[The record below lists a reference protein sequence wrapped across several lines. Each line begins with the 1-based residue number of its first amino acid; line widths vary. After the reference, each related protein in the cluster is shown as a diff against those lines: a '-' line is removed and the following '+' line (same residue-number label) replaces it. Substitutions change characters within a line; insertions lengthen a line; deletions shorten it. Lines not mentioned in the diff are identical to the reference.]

1 MVADR
6 VISVLS
12 FALAV
17 AYLLATRQIP
27 ALEIGDPLGP
37 RAFPQLLGAGLI
49 LAAILL
55 FVETLKKAP
64 RAEEEGA
71 AAAAGSHWGVVAFV
85 TVWTGAYF
93 LLFEA
98 LGYVVASAAYLLVL
112 MAAFNRG
119 RWAMNVATAV
129 LFSAVTY
136 WVFTRQLG
144 VTLPAGL
151 LGLAG

>member
-1 MVADR
+1 VVADR

-12 FALAV
+12 LALAV
-17 AYLLATRQIP
+17 AYLMATRQIP

-55 FVETLKKAP
+55 FVETLKKSPPA
-64 RAEEEGA
+64 EGA

-112 MAAFNRG
+112 MAVFNRG

-129 LFSAVTY
+129 LFAAVTY

-151 LGLAG
+151 VGLAG

>member
-1 MVADR
+1 VVADR

-12 FALAV
+12 LALAV

-55 FVETLKKAP
+55 FVETLKRSPPA
-64 RAEEEGA
+64 EGA

-98 LGYVVASAAYLLVL
+98 LGYVVASTAYLLVL
-112 MAAFNRG
+112 MAVFNRG

-151 LGLAG
+151 LGLVG

>member
-12 FALAV
+12 LALAV

-55 FVETLKKAP
+55 FVETLKKSPPA
-64 RAEEEGA
+64 EGA

-112 MAAFNRG
+112 MAVFNRG

-151 LGLAG
+151 LGLVG

>member
-12 FALAV
+12 LALAV

-64 RAEEEGA
+64 RAEEGTA
-71 AAAAGSHWGVVAFV
+71 AVAGSHWGVVAFV

-112 MAAFNRG
+112 MAVFNRG

-151 LGLAG
+151 LGLVG

>member
-12 FALAV
+12 LALAV

-37 RAFPQLLGAGLI
+37 RAFPQLLGGGLI

-55 FVETLKKAP
+55 FVETLKKSPPA
-64 RAEEEGA
+64 EGA

-112 MAAFNRG
+112 MAVFNRG

-151 LGLAG
+151 LGLVG

>member
-12 FALAV
+12 LALAV

-37 RAFPQLLGAGLI
+37 RAFPQLLGGGLI

-55 FVETLKKAP
+55 FVETLKKSPPA
-64 RAEEEGA
+64 EGA
-71 AAAAGSHWGVVAFV
+71 TAAAGSHWGVVAFV

-112 MAAFNRG
+112 MAVFNRG

-151 LGLAG
+151 LGLVG

>member
-1 MVADR
+1 VVADR

-12 FALAV
+12 LALAV

-64 RAEEEGA
+64 RAEGG

-112 MAAFNRG
+112 MAVFNRG

-151 LGLAG
+151 LGLVG

>member
-1 MVADR
+1 M
-6 VISVLS
+6 LS
-12 FALAV
+12 LALAV

-27 ALEIGDPLGP
+27 ALESGDPLGP

-55 FVETLKKAP
+55 FVETLKKSPPA
-64 RAEEEGA
+64 EGA

-112 MAAFNRG
+112 MAVFNRG

-129 LFSAVTY
+129 LFAAVTY

-151 LGLAG
+151 LGLVG

>member
-12 FALAV
+12 LALAV

-64 RAEEEGA
+64 PAEGG

-112 MAAFNRG
+112 MAVFNRG

-151 LGLAG
+151 LGLVG

>member
-1 MVADR
+1 VVADR

-55 FVETLKKAP
+55 FIETLKKAP
-64 RAEEEGA
+64 RAEGEA
-71 AAAAGSHWGVVAFV
+71 AASAGSPWGVVALV
-85 TVWTGAYF
+85 AVWTGAYF
-93 LLFEA
+93 LLFET

-112 MAAFNRG
+112 MAVFNRG
-119 RWAMNVATAV
+119 RWTMNVATAV

>member
-12 FALAV
+12 LALAV

-37 RAFPQLLGAGLI
+37 RAFPQLLGGGLI

-55 FVETLKKAP
+55 FVETLKKSPHA
-64 RAEEEGA
+64 EGA

-112 MAAFNRG
+112 MAVFNRG

-151 LGLAG
+151 LGLVG